1 MSRCLPTR
9 LGVRGRPSLGRAPL
23 LAGTLG
29 AALGLLGGL
38 GWAQERGAA
47 APKAAPAPQVQ
58 RPAGRP
64 GPAAGPAAA
73 GAVDSGNGPEA
84 QLGRAKL
91 AYQRGDYGA
100 AVLLLHPLLY
110 PQALL
115 AQEDQ
120 VLLAHKLLALSYFFE
135 HNEAGAEQE
144 LNLLLSLR
152 PDFALDPVVEPLKA
166 VAFLDDIRRRNEQR
180 LQDIRRRQAEEEQ
193 RVKAETEA
201 LQRQAELL
209 AQKRARRVYIERVVH
224 KKFSALS
231 LLPLGVPQLVDGRR
245 ALGAVLLTGELLT
258 AGASVGSWLTVR
270 LRYPDN
276 TFPPRE
282 FTAAQALTATYLTT
296 GVVFWGLVL
305 TGLIDALLHARTVT
319 EVHELR
325 EPPKDLGKEPATPA
339 ADSESG
345 RERGA
350 AGDPGSD
357 KDGKAR
363 GKAKDLQ
370 APPRVYLLPLTGDL
384 LTGEGAL
391 GGLRPQ
397 AVPSY
402 GLQLG
407 TTF

>member
-1 MSRCLPTR
+1 MR
-9 LGVRGRPSLGRAPL
+9 LGAHGRPSLGRAPL

-29 AALGLLGGL
+29 AALGLLGLSGGV
-38 GWAQERGAA
+38 GWAQERGAV
-47 APKAAPAPQVQ
+47 APKAPQVQ
-58 RPAGRP
+58 RPPARP
-64 GPAAGPAAA
+64 VGPPAAGAT
-73 GAVDSGNGPEA
+73 DSGNGPEA

-209 AQKRARRVYIERVVH
+209 AQKQARRVYIERVVH

-231 LLPLGVPQLVDGRR
+231 LVPLGVPQLVDGRR

-325 EPPKDLGKEPATPA
+325 EPPKDLV
-339 ADSESG
+339 
-345 RERGA
+345 
-350 AGDPGSD
+350 
-357 KDGKAR
+357 
-363 GKAKDLQ
+363 
-370 APPRVYLLPLTGDL
+370 APRPRAYLLPLPPTGDS
-384 LTGEGAL
+384 LTGDGAL
-391 GGLRPQ
+391 GGLRPL

>member
-9 LGVRGRPSLGRAPL
+9 LGAHGRLFLGWAPL
-23 LAGTLG
+23 LRGALAGGLG
-29 AALGLLGGL
+29 LGLLTGGAA
-38 GWAQERGAA
+38 GAQERGG
-47 APKAAPAPQVQ
+47 PPHDKPHPGLS
-58 RPAGRP
+58 RPAATP
-64 GPAAGPAAA
+64 VPAGNAAVA
-73 GAVDSGNGPEA
+73 ESGPEA

-100 AVLLLHPLLY
+100 VVLLLHPLLY

-180 LQDIRRRQAEEEQ
+180 LQEIRRRQAEEEQ

-209 AQKRARRVYIERVVH
+209 AQKQARRIYIERVIH

-231 LLPLGVPQLVDGRR
+231 LVPFGVPQLYGGRR
-245 ALGAVLLTGELLT
+245 ALGAVLLTGEVLT

-282 FTAAQALTATYLTT
+282 FTTAQALTATYLTT

-319 EVHELR
+319 EVRELR
-325 EPPKDLGKEPATPA
+325 EPPKELEPARSKEAT
-339 ADSESG
+339 S
-345 RERGA
+345 
-350 AGDPGSD
+350 DPGPD
-357 KDGKAR
+357 KDRDKDKAPDR
-363 GKAKDLQ
+363 DKDRDKDKDP
-370 APPRVYLLPLTGDL
+370 APRPRVYLQPLPADTRVGD
-384 LTGEGAL
+384 GPL
-391 GGLRPQ
+391 GGLRPL

-402 GLQLG
+402 GLQLSA
-407 TTF
+407 TF